1 MFQKT
6 VRQIAGCNAQHNHFL
21 LITLPDRRTMRDLL
35 YEIGTEE
42 LPASFVQPALK
53 QLQEKFEKKTADL
66 KIQHGLIVVKGTP
79 RRLALIVSDV
89 AEKQQDICEE
99 LLGPSVKAG
108 MDTDGNYTK
117 AAVGFAR
124 SKGAEVTDLKP
135 VDTAKG
141 PYLMLVREVAGTSTS
156 ELLPA
161 LLKELLLELSFSK
174 SMKWGANLQSFARP
188 IQWITALFGKDVMSF
203 EHEGIT
209 VSNTSRGH
217 RFLANSEFAIED
229 SSVYEESLLSK
240 YVIVDIATRR
250 AMVVDEIQKAVAQA
264 GMADDAK
271 VAVDEDLVDLVTNLV
286 EIPYGVCGRFD
297 EKFLQLPSEVLITSM
312 REHQKYFPVVNGTGD
327 LLPAF
332 VAVNNTKV
340 KDTDITRKGHQRV
353 LRARLEDALFFFSS
367 DSAGTLEEKRSRLD
381 GIIFQAKLGTMIE
394 KSDRLVKLARIL
406 AEKIA
411 PDSVE
416 QASRAAFLCK
426 ADLISDMVG
435 EFPSLQGV
443 MGAAYAVN
451 DNEPAGVALAIKEH
465 YMPKRAGAELPS
477 SQVGAIVALAD
488 RFDTLAGCFGIG
500 QKVTG
505 TADPF
510 GLRRLSLAVL
520 NILADGGWDVSVSEI
535 VHKALALYGG
545 KVDGGSA
552 TVDTVMNF
560 IKGRFVNDCISK
572 GIDSGV
578 VEAVTSVS
586 FDNVRDALA
595 RIEALRAIRNEEAF
609 TVLASSYKRIRN
621 IIKDNSETVVDVA
634 LFSEDAERKLYTVF
648 TEVKAEMDTQLEQN
662 NYLEALQVMLK
673 MKQPVDGF
681 FDDVMVMADDA
692 AVRQNRLNMLTA
704 IGELILKIGDISR
717 IQEG

>member
-1 MFQKT
+1 
-6 VRQIAGCNAQHNHFL
+6 
-21 LITLPDRRTMRDLL
+21 MRDLL

-66 KIQHGLIVVKGTP
+66 KIEHGSITVKGTP
-79 RRLALIVSDV
+79 RRLAMIVCDV

-108 MDTDGNYTK
+108 MDADGNYTK
-117 AAVGFAR
+117 AAIGFAR

-141 PYLMLVREVAGTSTS
+141 PYLMLVREVTGNQTC
-156 ELLPA
+156 ELLPL
-161 LLKELLLELSFSK
+161 LLKELLLELSFPK
-174 SMKWGANLQSFARP
+174 SMKWGVNLQAFARP
-188 IQWITALFGKDVMSF
+188 IQWITALFGKDVMHF
-203 EHEGIT
+203 EHEGVT

-217 RFLANSEFAIED
+217 RFLANSEFVIED
-229 SSVYEESLLSK
+229 GSTYEAVLRSK
-240 YVIVDIATRR
+240 YVIADIDARR
-250 AMVVDEIQKAVAQA
+250 AMVVEEIQKAVAEA
-264 GMADDAK
+264 GMADDAR

-312 REHQKYFPVVNGTGD
+312 REHQKYFPVVNGAGE
-327 LLPAF
+327 LLPGF

-367 DSAGTLEEKRSRLD
+367 DSAGTLEEKRARLD
-381 GIIFQAKLGTMIE
+381 GIIFQAKLGTMTE

-411 PDSVE
+411 PEKVE

-443 MGAAYAVN
+443 MGAAYAIN
-451 DNEPAGVALAIKEH
+451 DNEPMEVALAIKEH

-477 SQVGAIVALAD
+477 SDVGAIVALAD
-488 RFDTLAGCFGIG
+488 RIDTLAGCFGIG

-520 NILADGGWDVSVSEI
+520 NILADRGWNISVSEI

-545 KVDGGSA
+545 KVDGGGI

-586 FDNVRDALA
+586 FDNVSDALA

-634 LFSEDAERKLYTVF
+634 LFSEDAERRLYTVF
-648 TEVKAEMDTQLEQN
+648 TEVKAEMGSQLEMN

-681 FDDVMVMADDA
+681 FDDVMVMAEDA

-704 IGELILKIGDISR
+704 IGELILKIADISR